1 MSHLS
6 PEELIDIAEGTRLE
20 TSVPHLAT
28 CASCREHLV
37 DVREMMSTVDVDVPE
52 PSPLFWD
59 HLSARVSAAVA
70 AESATAPWWL
80 GFGRLSWSLAGIMSV
95 AVVVIAVSLTMTS
108 GPQTT
113 APVVPGVVAPRAAG
127 DAGAVLS
134 TDDPSLSLLADLT
147 GSLD

>member
-28 CASCREHLV
+28 CASCREQLV

-70 AESATAPWWL
+70 AEFASAPWGL
-80 GFGRLSWSLAGIMSV
+80 GVR
-95 AVVVIAVSLTMTS
+95 AVSGGLAR
-108 GPQTT
+108 GL
-113 APVVPGVVAPRAAG
+113 RAEF
-127 DAGAVLS
+127 LK
-134 TDDPSLSLLADLT
+134 
-147 GSLD
+147 